1 MERAAKFHPGFE
13 KYDYNQKNEIYISHS
28 EYPDTFVKHI
38 PEMDMISFICNFG
51 GLLNMWLGLSI
62 FGIFNDTFSL
72 FSKIAFHKYT
82 STNRVTNVQC
92 KFILI
97 KNRILNRIHSLRP
110 F

>member
-72 FSKIAFHKYT
+72 FSKIAYHKYT
-82 STNRVTNVQC
+82 STIMNKVNNVHC
-92 KFILI
+92 KFMLT
-97 KNRILNRIHSLRP
+97 KNRNSNRINNFR
-110 F
+110 